1 MVAFFLYT
9 VILLGRM
16 EKKKIFKKIIET
28 VFFFGVMLLSFY
40 TIFVGQDLP
49 VIWEKIKTMSL
60 GNVFIAALLALG
72 FVSFE
77 GIMIYFLLHSLDKN
91 TRFTDCLDYCFIGF
105 FYSSITPSA
114 SGGQPMQLVYMTKDG
129 RKFGSSFV
137 VLMSIATMNKIVL
150 TLLGFGLV
158 IFAKPVL
165 NENLNGYRTLF
176 FIGLGLDFIW
186 VLILVSLMA
195 FTEPLRKLIVKII
208 SFIFRR
214 HPNRLKK
221 LLEPV
226 NGFFQNYQN
235 SLSFITSNPLRILGI
250 FVFSI
255 IQRLLPILITAVV
268 YYGLGMNQT
277 PFGVILIMQAA
288 IYVTV
293 DMLPLPGAQGV
304 TEGMYREVF
313 KNLIPASS
321 IMSSMYI
328 TRGINFYFIL
338 VFSGLMVLKRL
349 ILTKK
354 KESFIN
360 A

>member
-1 MVAFFLYT
+1 
-9 VILLGRM
+9 
-16 EKKKIFKKIIET
+16 
-28 VFFFGVMLLSFY
+28 MLLSFY
-40 TIFVGQDLP
+40 TIFKGQDIP
-49 VIWEKIKTMSL
+49 VILEQIKTMSL
-60 GNVFIAALLALG
+60 GNVFIAAVLALG

-77 GIMIYFLLHSLDKN
+77 GLMIYILLHSLDKDCK
-91 TRFTDCLDYCFIGF
+91 FSDCLDYCFIGF

-114 SGGQPMQLVYMTKDG
+114 SGGQPMQLFYMTKDG

-137 VLMSIATMNKIVL
+137 VLMTIATMNKIVL
-150 TLLGFGLV
+150 TLLGFCLL
-158 IFAKPVL
+158 IFGKPVL
-165 NENLNGYRTLF
+165 MEHLNGYKTLY
-176 FIGLGLDFIW
+176 FIGLGLDFVW
-186 VLILVSLMA
+186 VVILVSLMA
-195 FTEPLRKLIVKII
+195 FTEPLRKLIVKIL
-208 SFIFRR
+208 SFIFKR
-214 HPNRLKK
+214 HPAKAEK
-221 LLEPV
+221 LLVSV

-235 SLSFITSNPLRILGI
+235 SLSFITSNPIRITGI
-250 FVFSI
+250 FLLSI

-313 KNLIPASS
+313 KNLIPASC

-338 VFSGLMVLKRL
+338 IFSGLVVLKRVL
-349 ILTKK
+349 LTKK
-354 KESFIN
+354 TERVEN